1 MFFCLTIQTIVHDKN
16 YIVTLLTKIDIERM
30 FLTINHNKCYFIDR
44 GSIGLQINGKAVPEG
59 RADHLIKLP
68 LPFETARKDEY
79 MNNENIENI
88 LKLVS
93 AGFTAEQIMKLS
105 EAPKPQEASSQDV
118 SDTST
123 NIATSNQE
131 KAVQNPNEGSSPK
144 KDPEPEKTTDPDSG
158 KKEPDPEPK
167 KESSMDPQIQQML
180 DDQAAQIK
188 KLQQIISNSNFGGSG
203 NVESDPQAYLNNRL
217 SSR

>member
-1 MFFCLTIQTIVHDKN
+1 M
-16 YIVTLLTKIDIERM
+16 
-30 FLTINHNKCYFIDR
+30 
-44 GSIGLQINGKAVPEG
+44 GLQINGKAVPEG
-59 RADHLIKLP
+59 RADHLTKLP

-93 AGFTAEQIMKLS
+93 AGFSAEQIMKLS
-105 EAPKPQEASSQDV
+105 EASTTEASSQDV
-118 SDTST
+118 SNTSS

-131 KAVQNPNEGSSPK
+131 KAVQEPIQESSPK
-144 KDPEPEKTTDPDSG
+144 KDPEPEKTPEPDSG
-158 KKEPDPEPK
+158 KKDPDPEPK

-188 KLQQIISNSNFGGSG
+188 KLQQIISNSNFGASG
-203 NVESDPQAYLNNRL
+203 NVETDPQAYLNNLL
-217 SSR
+217 SKR